1 MKVFIHRH
9 LSHLLTRRFLLP
21 ARAVRP
27 QTPLCSLDLSEHERN
42 ELYYDIERHF
52 RLSLD
57 DRELLRVRTLHDLAG
72 CVRRAL
78 RPAPALLPAL
88 APAA

>member
-1 MKVFIHRH
+1 MKVFVHRH
-9 LSHLLTRRFLLP
+9 LSRLLTRRFLLP

-27 QTPLCSLDLSEHERN
+27 QAYLRNLDLSEQERN
-42 ELYYDIERHF
+42 EFYCDIERHF

>member
-1 MKVFIHRH
+1 MKCLVRR
-9 LSHLLTRRFLLP
+9 LLTRRFLLP
-21 ARAVRP
+21 VRAVQP
-27 QTPLCSLDLSEHERN
+27 QTTLCNLGLSEYERN

-72 CVRRAL
+72 CVRRAQ
-78 RPAPALLPAL
+78 RPIPALLPAL

>member
-1 MKVFIHRH
+1 MKVFVHRH
-9 LSHLLTRRFLLP
+9 LSRLVSHRFLLP
-21 ARAVRP
+21 ACAVRP

-78 RPAPALLPAL
+78 RPIPTLLPAL